1 MDEEQKSALQN
12 VKNNPKILWG
22 AIILGVIT
30 LAAGIFFYANSNGGL
45 LPGGGEEPK
54 SMEAALE
61 EATARFI
68 ALRGRLESEEVS
80 QEIIEEVVDIR
91 EDLERAVPKEADE
104 AVLEMWR
111 QLDEDLRAVEQILR
125 DTLERSSGP

>member
-1 MDEEQKSALQN
+1 MDEDQKSVLQN

-22 AIILGVIT
+22 AIVFGVIT
-30 LAAGIFFYANSNGGL
+30 LVAGVFFFANSNGDL
-45 LPGGGEEPK
+45 FSGEEKPK

-61 EATARFI
+61 EATGRFTV
-68 ALRGRLESEEVS
+68 LRGRLESEEVS

-125 DTLERSSGP
+125 DTLERSG